1 MADKEQKVDV
11 PVPIDK
17 VQEKTNTA
25 IKHFHGRAKIILP
38 FSKEKFLAGN
48 TEEIVN
54 RIIQYLPY
62 VVRIHRQNAQDIGYL
77 YDYYRGIQPIL
88 NKEKTVRPD
97 INHIVEENH
106 AFEIVE
112 FKKAYEYGEPV
123 QYVQK
128 GEKDIENIAP
138 QISALNTY
146 MDSQDKS
153 TADKQICEWDTIA
166 GTAYRYVDV
175 GKNDDETPFIMS
187 VPDPRQTFIVY
198 SNSIREEVLFSGFIN
213 YEIDPLNVGPINY
226 STCPNEI
233 TIYTDDFIAKF
244 SGTYMD
250 NVMSYAPIQQRVP
263 IAEGLEEN
271 MLVYPLTIKGNRIIE
286 YPLNNAR
293 IGLIEIVMSALDA
306 INQIKSNLV
315 DDIDQFV
322 QSLLVFVNQD
332 IDVEDLKKLVLAGAI
347 KVVSSDP
354 NKPADVKLLE
364 STLNHTDVKS
374 ITDDLYQNVLTICG
388 IPRLNDAPS
397 GGDTGQARLIGEG
410 WTMADERAK
419 QDELS
424 FKKSEK
430 KFLKLAIQI
439 SKENSNFDGSEE
451 NCIKDLA
458 SKDVEIKFNRN
469 KSDNLLVKTQ
479 GLMNMM
485 SSQVEPS
492 VAFTTSGLFSDPN
505 EVFNKSKKY
514 YGENFWKKEEKSN
527 DDQKSIPNITDNTNL
542 PFNKDEGNETNEEH
556 EKKRK

>member
-1 MADKEQKVDV
+1 MADTKQKVDI
-11 PVPIDK
+11 PVPIDE
-17 VQEKTNTA
+17 VQKKTNSA

-38 FSKEKFLAGN
+38 FSKEKFLDGTIEN
-48 TEEIVN
+48 IVE
-54 RIIQYLPY
+54 RIVQYLPY
-62 VVRIHRQNAQDIGYL
+62 VTRIHRQNAEDIGYL
-77 YDYYRGIQPIL
+77 FDYYRGIQPIL

-112 FKKAYEYGEPV
+112 FKKAYEFGEPV

-128 GEKDIENIAP
+128 GEKEIERIAP
-138 QISALNTY
+138 QISKLNAY
-146 MDSQDKS
+146 MDLQNKS

-166 GTAYRYVDV
+166 GTAYRYIDASK
-175 GKNDDETPFIMS
+175 GDDETPFIMS

-226 STCPNEI
+226 TTCPNEI

-244 SGTYMD
+244 KGTYTE
-250 NVMSYAPIQQRVP
+250 NIMSYEPIEQRIP
-263 IAEGLEEN
+263 LIDSEEEIS
-271 MLVYPLTIKGNRIIE
+271 LVYPLAIKGNRIIE

-293 IGLIEIVMSALDA
+293 IGLIEIVMSSLDA
-306 INQIKSNLV
+306 INQIKSNLT

-332 IDVEDLKKLVLAGAI
+332 VDAEELKKLVSAGAI

-364 STLNHTDVKS
+364 TTLNHTDVKS
-374 ITDDLYQNVLTICG
+374 ITDDLYQNILTICG

-430 KFLKLAIQI
+430 KALKLAINI
-439 SKENSNFDGSEE
+439 SKENKNFEGNDE
-451 NCIKDLA
+451 NCIKDLEA
-458 SKDVEIKFNRN
+458 KDIDIKFNRN
-469 KSDNLLVKTQ
+469 KSDNLMVKTQ
-479 GLMNMM
+479 GLINMKTA
-485 SSQVEPS
+485 QVDPS
-492 VAFTTSGLFSDPN
+492 VAFATSGLFSDPN
-505 EVFNKSKKY
+505 EVFNKSKKH
-514 YGENFWKKEEKSN
+514 YGKNFWNDESKNKETN
-527 DDQKSIPNITDNTNL
+527 NTNIPNITDNINL
-542 PFNKDEGNETNEEH
+542 PTNKDKENVAKN
-556 EKKRK
+556 